1 MILPPG
7 QFSSIKTSSIFR
19 LNFSFD
25 RIMKLCIG
33 FSFLLSVSV
42 MQGQVLSDSVSLN
55 LIKRGIDYVYN
66 FQFGSADR
74 INAELE
80 KLYPGH
86 PIVHLYR
93 GMITYWENYPL
104 LPVSGASESFEAD
117 MKRCIELCEENEDP
131 EYEAEILLENLCAR
145 GLLLLY
151 YTENELSFEVFPIA
165 KSTYQNIRRSF
176 DFTSSYTDLKF
187 FTGIYNYYREAYPEA
202 HPVYKTLAFL
212 FPRGDKE
219 KGLNDLEKVARSS
232 ILMKAESY
240 SFLTDIYLSFEN
252 NYQKATHYS
261 KNLHILYPEN
271 PEYLGQYIK
280 NLLLIKNYE
289 EAEKVISSSATRSN
303 IYLQAQISIFKGI
316 IQEKKY
322 HNLQKAAEFYN
333 SGIRNIARFR
343 EYGNEFAA
351 FAYFGLSRI
360 ARENNDEKNEK
371 LYRRL
376 ALKLTA
382 FKEMN
387 FDE

>member
-1 MILPPG
+1 MILLSLP
-7 QFSSIKTSSIFR
+7 FSSLKTQTIFR

-25 RIMKLCIG
+25 SIMRLCIG
-33 FSFLLSVSV
+33 VSFLLSVSS
-42 MQGQVLSDSVSLN
+42 MQGQVLSDSGSLK
-55 LIKRGIDYVYN
+55 LVKRGIDYVYN
-66 FQFGSADR
+66 FQFEKAGR
-74 INAELE
+74 VNAELE
-80 KLYPGH
+80 RLYPGH
-86 PIVHLYR
+86 PIVYLYR

-104 LPVSGASESFEAD
+104 LPVSSASGSFEAN
-117 MKRCIELCEENEDP
+117 MKKSIELCEKNEDP
-131 EYEAEILLENLCAR
+131 RYEAEILLANLCAR

-151 YTENELSFEVFPIA
+151 YTDNELSFEVFPIA
-165 KSTYQNIRRSF
+165 KSTYHNIRRSF
-176 DFTSSYTDLKF
+176 DFTSSYIDLYF

-219 KGLNDLEKVARSS
+219 KGLIDLEKVARGS

-240 SFLTDIYLSFEN
+240 SFLTAIYLSFEN

-289 EAEKVISSSATRSN
+289 EAEKEISSSASRSN
-303 IYLQAQISIFKGI
+303 SYLQAQISIFKGI

-322 HNLQKAAEFYN
+322 RNLSKAEELYI
-333 SGIRNIARFR
+333 SGIRSIARFR
-343 EYGNEFAA
+343 EYGDEFAA
-351 FAYFGLSRI
+351 YAYFGLSRI
-360 ARENNDEKNEK
+360 ASEKNDEKNEK
-371 LYRRL
+371 IYRKL